1 MFKLKY
7 AKTCDNKIFEKYHL
21 KPIVEDY
28 YIANNNHF
36 CIADGVTR
44 DTING
49 EAVPYPKNE
58 EEAKAWVQTYPNP
71 SGAFE
76 AAKICGDHF
85 IQYLKES
92 DLQEFSDTKILEIV
106 KKVNQDIFQINKNRE
121 IDYLANDYYGCVA
134 VGAYISS
141 NTLYCFSI
149 GDCHIMTLD
158 ENGNVQFETINN
170 HKPFEDYLEN
180 VYCKQNVYNWNC
192 AVGTEDNVLH
202 LGDLYFDEG
211 YKYLAR
217 LNGKKI
223 LVVGNNDVGKL
234 KRVKSLEEWSIC
246 QKLKLQIPEA
256 KRIRNKLKNKFGKD
270 LKNPY
275 LNAIVLDL
283 GGERVMFSHFP
294 VMNRK
299 KDDRFYLARD
309 VLDEAY
315 RLCDCSLNIHGH
327 THTKKTYNRFCVNVS
342 CEEIEFT
349 PIQLKE
355 IIKP

>member
-1 MFKLKY
+1 MKQYNITL
-7 AKTCDNKIFEKYHL
+7 
-21 KPIVEDY
+21 
-28 YIANNNHF
+28 
-36 CIADGVTR
+36 
-44 DTING
+44 DTFVI
-49 EAVPYPKNE
+49 
-58 EEAKAWVQTYPNP
+58 
-71 SGAFE
+71 
-76 AAKICGDHF
+76 
-85 IQYLKES
+85 
-92 DLQEFSDTKILEIV
+92 SDTHFGHKAVMKKEPIRKIAL
-106 KKVNQDIFQINKNRE
+106 KRSSFKVF
-121 IDYLANDYYGCVA
+121 
-134 VGAYISS
+134 
-141 NTLYCFSI
+141 
-149 GDCHIMTLD
+149 D
-158 ENGNVQFETINN
+158 E
-170 HKPFEDYLEN
+170 LS
-180 VYCKQNVYNWNC
+180 VYNWNC